1 VVPERGFTLI
11 EVLVALAIF
20 AVALTAA
27 LRTCSIATDAALDFR
42 ERLLAGWVAENRL
55 AAYRV
60 GLAPELGEHAVQ
72 IVRRQMDQRVPGKNS
87 GEGVVGNREPVHRTE
102 HVAPARAGRARVCD
116 ELGYQVDA
124 GRVDVEGAQVFGEV
138 PGAAA
143 QVEHRAGPDR
153 QVPRDEV
160 EVVRVDLGGGA
171 K

>member
-60 GLAPELGEHAVQ
+60 GLAPELGEHAGNALQGGMAFTWRERVSAAESPLN
-72 IVRRQMDQRVPGKNS
+72 RRI
-87 GEGVVGNREPVHRTE
+87 
-102 HVAPARAGRARVCD
+102 
-116 ELGYQVDA
+116 
-124 GRVDVEGAQVFGEV
+124 DVQVFLADIPNHV
-138 PGAAA
+138 LA
-143 QVEHRAGPDR
+143 QTVGYAIHLP
-153 QVPRDEV
+153 
-160 EVVRVDLGGGA
+160 
-171 K
+171 